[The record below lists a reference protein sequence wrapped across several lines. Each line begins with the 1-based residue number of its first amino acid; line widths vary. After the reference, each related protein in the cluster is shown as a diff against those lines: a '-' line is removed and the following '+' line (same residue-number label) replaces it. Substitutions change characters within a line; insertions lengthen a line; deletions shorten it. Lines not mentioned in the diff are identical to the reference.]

1 MDWWRTDPRLS
12 THAKTAAI
20 SQPTHTA
27 STERQQESR
36 HGS

>member
-12 THAKTAAI
+12 TRAQAAI
-20 SQPTHTA
+20 PQSTHA
-27 STERQQESR
+27 PSAERQQESR